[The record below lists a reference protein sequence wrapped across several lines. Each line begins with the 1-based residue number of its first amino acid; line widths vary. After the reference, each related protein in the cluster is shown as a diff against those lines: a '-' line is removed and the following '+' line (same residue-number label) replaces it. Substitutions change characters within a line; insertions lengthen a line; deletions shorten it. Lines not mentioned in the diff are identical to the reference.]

1 MMYRLSLLAV
11 LVLSGIGFANPVKVA
26 VTLPPYRTIVAE
38 LAGDRAEVHGLVP
51 AGVNYHVWEPT
62 PATIKALASCTILF
76 TDSLGMDLPWLPRFQ
91 AANPNLRMVGIATDV
106 TWLEQSE
113 HDEHEEHGEE
123 HHEHAE
129 IEEHEHH
136 HHEGLDPH
144 IWTSPRQV
152 MAMAVRISAAL
163 MAADPQG
170 MPYYKKRLGD
180 FLTSAH
186 QLDQLLKRT
195 VSKMPAESRRFI
207 VYHPSYGYLARD
219 YGLIQESIEFD
230 GKEPKPATL
239 ARLVETAKAEKI
251 RLIFVQ
257 PEFDQR
263 SARTLAQEI
272 GGAVMPTDPTGSDWE
287 GNLRSFAQALE
298 SASRPSTK

>member
-1 MMYRLSLLAV
+1 MKNKLSLLAV
-11 LVLSGIGFANPVKVA
+11 LFLSGIGFSAPLKVA
-26 VTLPPYRTIVAE
+26 TTLPPYRTIVAD
-38 LAGDRAEVHGLVP
+38 LAGERAEVHGLVP

-62 PATIKALASCTILF
+62 PATIKALAGCSILF
-76 TDSLGMDLPWLPRFQ
+76 TDSMGMDLPWLPRFQ
-91 AANPNLRMVGIATDV
+91 AVNPNLRMVAMATDV
-106 TWLEQSE
+106 AWMEQSE
-113 HDEHEEHGEE
+113 HEEHEEHHEDHDGHAAEE
-123 HHEHAE
+123 
-129 IEEHEHH
+129 EHH

-144 IWTSPRQV
+144 IWTSPKQV
-152 MAMAVRISAAL
+152 MSMAVRISAAL

-170 MPYYKKRLGD
+170 MPYYKKRLAD
-180 FLTSAH
+180 FLTRAH

-195 VSKMPAESRRFI
+195 VAKMPANSRRFI

-239 ARLVETAKAEKI
+239 AHLVETAKAEKI

-257 PEFDQR
+257 PEFNQR

-272 GGAVMPTDPTGSDWE
+272 GGSVLPTDPTGTDWE

-298 SASRPSTK
+298 TASRPTSK